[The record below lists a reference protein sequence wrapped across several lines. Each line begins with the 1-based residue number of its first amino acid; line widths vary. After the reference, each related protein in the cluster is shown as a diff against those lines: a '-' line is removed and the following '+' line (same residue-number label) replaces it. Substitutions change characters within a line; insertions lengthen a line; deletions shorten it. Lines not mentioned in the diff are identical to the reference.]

1 MKPSQL
7 EQAISFAISNNFPL
21 LVKGKPGAGKSD
33 IIEAGCAAANVELII
48 SHPVVSDPTDFKGL
62 PFADKGSKE
71 AHFLPFGDLNKL
83 IKANSPTAFFLDD
96 LGQAPAAVQAACMQL
111 ILARRINGFK
121 VSDHVTFLAATNR
134 REDKAGVSGLLEP
147 VKSRFASIV
156 ELEVDTNDWCRWAL
170 SKGNMPVELVA
181 FIRFRPEL
189 LDNFQPSK
197 DIINSPSPRTVAYV
211 GKMQNAGIPQDLQFE
226 MFKGAAGE
234 CFSAEYCSFLNI
246 YKNLPNI
253 DEIFLAPDK
262 AKIPT
267 EPAVLY
273 AISGAIASKVTTT
286 NADAA
291 FQYVKRLPVEIGVA
305 CIKDTVT
312 RRREILNTRAYATW
326 AVDNGNIIFN

>member
-1 MKPSQL
+1 MKSSQL
-7 EQAISFAISNNFPL
+7 EQAISFAIKNRFPL
-21 LVKGKPGAGKSD
+21 LVKGKPGIGKSD
-33 IIEAGCAAANVELII
+33 IIEAGCKDAGADLIL

-62 PFADKGSKE
+62 PYVNKAGE

-83 IKANSPTAFFLDD
+83 IKATAPTVFFLDD

-121 VSDHVTFLAATNR
+121 VSDNVTFLAATNR
-134 REDKAGVSGLLEP
+134 REDKAGVAGLLEP

-170 SKGNMPVELVA
+170 HKGNMPVELVA

-189 LDNFQPSK
+189 LDNFVPSK
-197 DIINSPSPRTVAYV
+197 DIVNSPSPRTVAYI
-211 GKMQNAGIPQDLQFE
+211 GKMQNAGIPTDLQFE

-234 CFSAEYCSFLNI
+234 GFAAEYCSFLNI

-253 DEIFLAPDK
+253 DQIFLSPDSVPVPK
-262 AKIPT
+262 EA
-267 EPAVLY
+267 AVLY
-273 AISGAIASKVTTT
+273 AISGALASKITAT
-286 NADAA
+286 NAENA
-291 FQYVKRLPVEIGVA
+291 FKYIERLPAEVGVA

-312 RRREILNTRAYATW
+312 RTKDITNTKAFAVW
-326 AVDNGNIIFN
+326 AADKGNLIFN